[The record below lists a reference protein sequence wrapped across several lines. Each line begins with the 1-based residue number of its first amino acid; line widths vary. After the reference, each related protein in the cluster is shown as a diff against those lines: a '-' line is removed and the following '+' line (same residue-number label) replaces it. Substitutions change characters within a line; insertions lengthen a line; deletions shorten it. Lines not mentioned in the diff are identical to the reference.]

1 MKPPCEEIVK
11 RLLPAFRAMIAKK
24 LVQKYKYSQVQAAE
38 KLGTTQAAIS
48 QYLYLKRGRKEATVI
63 SDSKE
68 WEKQIER
75 IADGIANGKITAD
88 DIISQFCQVCKTV
101 RG

>member
-1 MKPPCEEIVK
+1 
-11 RLLPAFRAMIAKK
+11 MIAKK
-24 LVQKYKYSQVQAAE
+24 LVQKYEYSQVQAAE

-48 QYLYLKRGRKEATVI
+48 QYLYSKRGGREATMI

-68 WEKQIER
+68 WEKQVEQ
-75 IADGIANGKITAD
+75 IADGIVNGKITAD
-88 DIISQFCQVCKTV
+88 DIISQFCQVCKAV